1 MNLIK
6 PGVGCNISVDQTL
19 DFTDGNNILFTVS
32 INGTEIISGNVVAIA
47 KWLCSSTEIKD
58 VKVPSKFVITFAK
71 MALDSL
77 S

>member
-6 PGVGCNISVDQTL
+6 PGVGCNISVDQSL

-32 INGTEIISGNVVAIA
+32 INDAEIISGNVVTIA
-47 KWLCSSTEIKD
+47 KWLCSSIDNKD
-58 VKVPSKFVITFAK
+58 IKVPSKFVITFAK

-77 S
+77 A

>member
-32 INGTEIISGNVVAIA
+32 MNDVEIISGNVVAVA
-47 KWLCSSTEIKD
+47 KWLCKSTESSDI
-58 VKVPSKFVITFAK
+58 KVPSKFVITFAK